1 MLQRSEDNT
10 KVKSR
15 RFWFYSNLVSKSI
28 KELVTKS
35 DQLAV
40 TDFEYAKIKKENFC
54 LLKIT

>member
-35 DQLAV
+35 DLLAV

>member
-28 KELVTKS
+28 KELVIKS
-35 DQLAV
+35 DLLAV

>member
-35 DQLAV
+35 DLSTV